1 MSSNKISLKIKSL
14 RGKAK
19 LTQENL
25 SRKADVKYTTLTK
38 IESGVIKNPS
48 VQIMVKIAKALEVT
62 VEELIK

>member
-1 MSSNKISLKIKSL
+1 MSSNKISQKIKSL
-14 RGKAK
+14 RGKAN
-19 LTQENL
+19 LTQEDL

-48 VQIMVKIAKALEVT
+48 VQIMAKIARALGTT